1 MHTKRAPK
9 DKKVKRAKDVLLLSI
24 LENCPYVYTIYIY
37 VCMYTSYICCL
48 CVMEHGKSISR
59 QLYRY
64 QYVELALSIRLHRYL
79 ILYLSMT
86 AFLSIIMYEYI

>member
-24 LENCPYVYTIYIY
+24 LENCLYIQYIY
-37 VCMYTSYICCL
+37 MYVHIIYL
-48 CVMEHGKSISR
+48 LFVRKSISR